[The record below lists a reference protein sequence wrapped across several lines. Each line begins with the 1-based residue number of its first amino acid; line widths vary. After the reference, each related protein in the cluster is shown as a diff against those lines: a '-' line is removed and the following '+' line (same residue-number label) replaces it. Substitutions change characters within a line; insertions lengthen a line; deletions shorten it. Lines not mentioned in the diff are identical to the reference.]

1 MLRPIRATPLET
13 RFEPL
18 GFDIIVKIGIR
29 NNRNYGVDFMEKKD
43 SRLLTEREASLYFG
57 WSLYTMREIRKR
69 GEIEFI
75 QFNEQTIRYTVEML
89 ENYKNRYLKQVA

>member
-1 MLRPIRATPLET
+1 
-13 RFEPL
+13 
-18 GFDIIVKIGIR
+18 
-29 NNRNYGVDFMEKKD
+29 MEKNEDK
-43 SRLLTEREASLYFG
+43 LLTEKEASQFFG

-89 ENYKNRYLKQVA
+89 QNYKNRYLRQSV